1 MISPAKIAAI
11 CPGIPQSRI
20 SGLVDAMDFFKINT
34 PIRQAAFI
42 AQCAHESREF
52 TVTEENLN
60 YSAERLIK
68 VFPKYFKSLEHAT
81 LYARNPR
88 AIASYVYAN
97 RMGNGAESS
106 GDGFRYRGRGYIQ
119 LTGHDNY
126 MQYAAASATD
136 ALNNPSLVSDPD
148 GAALSAGWFWSK
160 NGLNQLADKEDMIGI
175 TKRIN
180 GGLNGLKER
189 MAYYHVARTE
199 LGA

>member
-1 MISPAKIAAI
+1 MIMPSQIIAI
-11 CPGIPQSRI
+11 CPSIPQSRI
-20 SGLVDAMDFFKINT
+20 SSLVEAMDFFKINT
-34 PIRQAAFI
+34 PLRQAAFI

-68 VFPKYFKSLEHAT
+68 VFPRYFKSLEQAT

-88 AIASYVYAN
+88 AIASYVYTN
-97 RMGNGAESS
+97 RMGNGLESS

-136 ALNNPSLVSDPD
+136 ALNNPDMVSDTE

-160 NGLNQLADKEDMIGI
+160 NGLNQLADKEDMISI

-180 GGLNGLKER
+180 GGLNGLQER
-189 MAYYHVARTE
+189 MAYYHAARLA
-199 LGA
+199 LGI

>member
-1 MISPAKIAAI
+1 MITPSQIVAI
-11 CPGIPQSRI
+11 CPSVPQSRI
-20 SGLVDAMDFFKINT
+20 SGLIEAMDFFKINT
-34 PIRQAAFI
+34 PLRQAAFI

-68 VFPKYFKSLEHAT
+68 VFPRYFKSLEQAT

-97 RMGNGAESS
+97 RMGNGPESS
-106 GDGFRYRGRGYIQ
+106 GDGYRYRGRGYIQ

-126 MQYAAASATD
+126 MQYAAATATD
-136 ALNNPSLVSDPD
+136 ALNNPDLVSSPD

-160 NGLNQLADKEDMIGI
+160 NGLNLLADKEDMLSI

-180 GGLNGLKER
+180 GGLNGLQER
-189 MAYYHVARTE
+189 MAYYHAARVA
-199 LGA
+199 LGI

>member
-1 MISPAKIAAI
+1 MMTPDQFREVF
-11 CPGIPQSRI
+11 PGIKPGCVH
-20 SGLVDAMDFFKINT
+20 GLTGAMDFYKIST
-34 PIRQAAFI
+34 PLQQAAFI

-60 YSAERLIK
+60 YSADRLLK
-68 VFPKYFKSLEHAT
+68 VFPKYFKSLEQAT

-97 RMGNGAESS
+97 RMGNGPESS
-106 GDGFRYRGRGYIQ
+106 GDGYRYRGRGYIQ

-126 MQYAAASATD
+126 MQFAAATATD
-136 ALNNPSLVSDPD
+136 ALNQPSLVADTQ

-160 NGLNQLADKEDMIGI
+160 NNLNQLADKEDMISI

-180 GGLNGLKER
+180 GGLHGLQER
-189 MAYYHVARTE
+189 MAYYHAIRQA
-199 LGA
+199 LGV

>member
-1 MISPAKIAAI
+1 MITPSQIVAI
-11 CPGIPQSRI
+11 CPRIPQSRI
-20 SGLVDAMDFFKINT
+20 SGLIEAMDLFKINT
-34 PIRQAAFI
+34 PLRQAAFI

-68 VFPKYFKSLEHAT
+68 VFPRYFKSLEQAA

-97 RMGNGAESS
+97 RMGNGLESS

-136 ALNNPSLVSDPD
+136 ALNNPDMVSDTE

-160 NGLNQLADKEDMIGI
+160 NGLNQLADKEDMISI

-180 GGLNGLKER
+180 GGLNGLQER
-189 MAYYHVARTE
+189 MAYYHAARLA
-199 LGA
+199 LGI

>member
-1 MISPAKIAAI
+1 MITSAQILMACQNVPKSSVS
-11 CPGIPQSRI
+11 GII
-20 SGLVDAMDFFKINT
+20 KAMDLFNINT
-34 PIRQAAFI
+34 PLRQAAFL

-60 YSAERLIK
+60 YSAERLLK
-68 VFPKYFKSLEHAT
+68 VFPRYFKSLEQAT

-97 RMGNGAESS
+97 RMGNGPESS

-126 MQYAAASATD
+126 MQYAAATASD
-136 ALNNPSLVSDPD
+136 ALNNPDLVSGPD

-160 NGLNQLADKEDMIGI
+160 NGLNLLADKDDFLGI
-175 TKRIN
+175 TRRVN
-180 GGLNGLKER
+180 GGLNGLEER
-189 MAYYHVARTE
+189 MAYYHKARSAF
-199 LGA
+199 GA

>member
-1 MISPAKIAAI
+1 MITMDQLKAVFPAIKPSCAL
-11 CPGIPQSRI
+11 
-20 SGLVDAMDFFKINT
+20 GLIRAMDFYKIST
-34 PIRQAAFI
+34 PLQQAAFL

-52 TVTEENLN
+52 TATEENLN
-60 YSAERLIK
+60 YSADRLLK
-68 VFPKYFKSLEHAT
+68 VFPKYFKSLEQAT

-180 GGLNGLKER
+180 GGLNGLQER

>member
-34 PIRQAAFI
+34 SIRQAAFI

-68 VFPKYFKSLEHAT
+68 VFPKHFKSLEQAT

-180 GGLNGLKER
+180 GGLNGLQER

-199 LGA
+199 LGT

>member
-1 MISPAKIAAI
+1 MITPSQIVAI
-11 CPGIPQSRI
+11 CPSVPQSRI
-20 SGLVDAMDFFKINT
+20 SGLIEAMDFFKINT
-34 PIRQAAFI
+34 PLRQAAFI

-52 TVTEENLN
+52 TVTEEKLN

-68 VFPKYFKSLEHAT
+68 VFPRYFKSLEQAT

-97 RMGNGAESS
+97 RMGNGPESS
-106 GDGFRYRGRGYIQ
+106 GDGYRYRGRGYIQ

-126 MQYAAASATD
+126 MQYAAATATD
-136 ALNNPSLVSDPD
+136 ALNNPDLVSSPD

-160 NGLNQLADKEDMIGI
+160 TGLNLLADKEDTIGI
-175 TKRIN
+175 TKHIN
-180 GGLNGLKER
+180 GGLNGLQER